1 MSRSGSHLLYF
12 IIQMC
17 KLFIYKNR
25 VSYLPSNWFSM
36 ELSLLEKWMYNI
48 CCCIVK
54 TETQKIK
61 YFTAIAMTISRWNK
75 KKVNS
80 NIENVNNLFATFI
93 FTVIISIHFFSI
105 FLLCITILT
114 FSIILIISKSKYW
127 GVLNNN

>member
-12 IIQMC
+12 IIHMC
-17 KLFIYKNR
+17 KLCIYKNR
-25 VSYLPSNWFSM
+25 VRYLPSNWFSM

-54 TETQKIK
+54 TKTQKIK
-61 YFTAIAMTISRWNK
+61 YFTAITMTISRWNQ
-75 KKVNS
+75 KVNS

-105 FLLCITILT
+105 FLLTIFA
-114 FSIILIISKSKYW
+114 FSIILIISKNKYW
-127 GVLNNN
+127 CVLNNN